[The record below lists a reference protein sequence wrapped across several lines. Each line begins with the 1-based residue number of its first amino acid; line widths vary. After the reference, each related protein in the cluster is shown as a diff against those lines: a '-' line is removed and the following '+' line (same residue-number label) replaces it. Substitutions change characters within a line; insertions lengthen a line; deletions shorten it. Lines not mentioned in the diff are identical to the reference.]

1 MKRRITY
8 LICLALSA
16 CLFTG
21 CGGAFSKREG
31 ALEGAVSG
39 GAVSGQAVDN
49 IGENR
54 AKAAAKPEDYRYCS
68 DTCFY
73 CWPGIVDLTE
83 DFDYDT
89 YDVVQIPFDSGEAK
103 GLSLWDEAESFSE
116 VLYADRDGL
125 YMYRVDDESYD
136 EIRDDAKI
144 YRIPLVKDSDGNE
157 TPDASAQE
165 EIISVLASSEGDV
178 YMDGDVICYFDGKT
192 EELWEY
198 DRESGKKKSHG
209 KPPVTEAYGL
219 MYSRLM
225 RSGEHILVYIADK
238 GMYYLDGTGDKWN
251 EVLSEE
257 GSNSFS
263 FYAEWEGDR
272 FYYAREDKEQLG
284 NYGIKCKDMSTGR
297 TESFVKK
304 EELKAALTEILGISE
319 KELVQWGVISLLGCE
334 ERLYIQL
341 HARWEKDGVYQIR
354 NVNISRSMGEDSTL
368 VYEKGLTE
376 SIAAHEQI
384 LSGAWK
390 NKAPKGVKAERV
402 QIRCGACAQVQDGKA
417 YLCLGGDGD
426 EGIYGIYDMRT
437 GEFHEIAMGDKEYYE
452 PFYEDLY
459 FEDWRHWGGKWY
471 LPDGV
476 KVKWE

>member
-21 CGGAFSKREG
+21 CGGASGKKEG
-31 ALEGAVSG
+31 VSGGAVSG
-39 GAVSGQAVDN
+39 GAVSGQAVEN

-54 AKAAAKPEDYRYCS
+54 AEAAAKPEDYRYCS

-73 CWPGIVDLTE
+73 CGPGIVDLTE
-83 DFDYDT
+83 DFDDDT
-89 YDVVQIPFDSGEAK
+89 YDVVQIPFDSGKAK
-103 GLSLWDEAESFSE
+103 GLSLWDEADYYYSE

-125 YMYRVDDESYD
+125 YMYREDFGDYEDRADLKV
-136 EIRDDAKI
+136 
-144 YRIPLVKDSDGNE
+144 YRIPLVKDGDGNE
-157 TPDASAQE
+157 TPDTSAQE
-165 EIISVLASSEGDV
+165 EIISVLASVEGDV
-178 YMDGDVICYFDGKT
+178 YMDGEVICYFDGKT

-209 KPPVTEAYGL
+209 KPPMTERYGL
-219 MYSRLM
+219 MYSQLM
-225 RSGEHILVYIADK
+225 RSGEHILAYIAGK

-251 EVLSEE
+251 EVPSEE
-257 GSNSFS
+257 GSNS
-263 FYAEWEGDR
+263 FYAEWEGDQ
-272 FYYAREDKEQLG
+272 FYYAREDKDQLG
-284 NYGIKCKDMSTGR
+284 SYGIKCKDMSTGR

-319 KELVQWGVISLLGCE
+319 KELVQWGVISLLGHE
-334 ERLYIQL
+334 GRLYIQI
-341 HARWEKDGVYQIR
+341 HARWERDGVYQIR
-354 NVNISRSMGEDSTL
+354 NVNISRSMGEDPTL

-402 QIRCGACAQVQDGKA
+402 QIRCGACAQVQGGKA
-417 YLCLGGDGD
+417 YLCLGGDDDDNGL
-426 EGIYGIYDMRT
+426 YGIYDMRT

-452 PFYEDLY
+452 PFYEDLD
-459 FEDWRHWGGKWY
+459 FQDWRHWGGKWY

-476 KVKWE
+476 KVKWD